1 MAHSLLAHSLF
12 VDGAAPPSSVHGTY
26 EGASAQ
32 PAVRPGVTTDA
43 TLGHI
48 AGIFG
53 YIAFFLM
60 AATVIWGLLLITRL
74 PERHIRRQTLYG
86 GHMTLA
92 ILALA
97 ASVMH
102 AQVHFFRHDAY
113 YTEAKIWLPW
123 GGAKADVVPGIIGLE
138 LVVAVAISIWLQHR
152 VGYRRWHRFHWFAY
166 PGFILIAVHSV
177 VASREKHFDIIY
189 VTMAAAL
196 IVPAVLLAL
205 RVLSPA
211 ARQDEPD
218 PWFDVVEA
226 FEDGIYRR

>member
-1 MAHSLLAHSLF
+1 LPRAMFLP
-12 VDGAAPPSSVHGTY
+12 VVAPPHSEPGLTLYSA
-26 EGASAQ
+26 AS
-32 PAVRPGVTTDA
+32 PVVRPGVTTDA

-53 YIAFFLM
+53 YLAFFFM
-60 AATVIWGLLLITRL
+60 SATVIWGLFLITRL

-86 GHMTLA
+86 GHMVLA

-102 AQVHFFRHDAY
+102 AQVHYFRHDAY
-113 YTEAKIWLPW
+113 YPESRIWFVW
-123 GGAKADVVPGIIGLE
+123 GGAKADVLPGILGLE
-138 LVVAVAISIWLQHR
+138 ILVAVALSIWFQRR

-166 PGFILIAVHSV
+166 PGFVLIAIHSAW
-177 VASREKHFDIIY
+177 ASREQHFSIIW
-189 VTMAAAL
+189 VGIVAAL
-196 IVPAVLLAL
+196 FVPLALFVL

-211 ARQDEPD
+211 GHRAEPD